1 LCRKCEMSI
10 RRDNA
15 IETPRNNGE
24 YIDVKTLHGRRQVNV
39 DSLAYEV
46 STTNKRLKDTT
57 HDFHK
62 CQEELDQF
70 KQMSKDL
77 EVENERLRDILDGT
91 QPHSHLIASVRG

>member
-1 LCRKCEMSI
+1 MSI

-24 YIDVKTLHGRRQVNV
+24 YIDVKTLNGRRQVNV

-57 HDFHK
+57 HDFQK
-62 CQEELDQF
+62 CQEELDEF

-91 QPHSHLIASVRG
+91 QPHSHFIASVRG

>member
-1 LCRKCEMSI
+1 MSS
-10 RRDNA
+10 RRENA

-24 YIDVKTLHGRRQVNV
+24 YIDVNTPNGRRQVNV

-91 QPHSHLIASVRG
+91 QPDSQFFASVRG